1 MNDSA
6 GSGRYGVLVLEGD
19 GEEAARMSQTLSAS
33 FDVLVSGSAQEA
45 IEILRGAPVHVI
57 CAGYPVPGMDS
68 VKFLQR
74 TLAVAEPPCLLFITS
89 AAELKDKK
97 LEGLSG
103 AIARPYDPKTLV
115 DRVSRLCQV
124 TETRRRVASAQ
135 RSILRHQKD
144 RPQTE

>member
-1 MNDSA
+1 MTETANA
-6 GSGRYGVLVLEGD
+6 VRYGVLIVEGD
-19 GEEAARMSQTLSAS
+19 GEEAARMSQTLSPS
-33 FDVLVSGSAQEA
+33 FDVIVSGSAQEA
-45 IEILRGAPVHVI
+45 IEILRGASVHVV

-68 VKFLQR
+68 VRFLQR
-74 TLAVAEPPCLLFITS
+74 TMTVAEPPCLLFITS

-135 RSILRHQKD
+135 RSILRHQKE
-144 RPQTE
+144 RP